1 LDQNQDEAIALTAG
15 ADLPP
20 PPPMRVPAIMQ
31 VLPSLVTGG
40 VERGATDV
48 SAAIVAAGWK
58 SVVVSEGGPMV
69 REIERAG
76 GIHVVLPVGSKN
88 PITLRRNVARL
99 VDVARAHD
107 VDLIH
112 ARSRA
117 PAWSA
122 RFAARELGIPFVT
135 TFHGTYNFGNP
146 VKRWYNSI
154 MAKGTRVIAISD
166 FIARHVTQNYGTPGA
181 ILRTIHRG
189 VDVSR
194 FDPVRVSAERVIK
207 LSRDWR
213 LPDGLP
219 VVMLPGRLTRWKG
232 QTLLIDAAAKLGR
245 RDVVVLFVGSDQG
258 RTAYR
263 KELEALVRK
272 RGLEGVVRIVD
283 HCNDMAAAY
292 MLSDVVVSASTDPEA
307 FGRVVAEAQ
316 AMGRPVVAPDHGGA
330 PEILKADETG
340 WLFKPG
346 DAGDLAEALK
356 KALALD
362 PAARDD
368 LAGHAIANVNDRFTK
383 ERMCAATL
391 DVYEEVLRESR
402 PEVWGR

>member
-1 LDQNQDEAIALTAG
+1 
-15 ADLPP
+15 
-20 PPPMRVPAIMQ
+20 MRVPTIMQ
-31 VLPSLVTGG
+31 VLPALVTGG
-40 VERGATDV
+40 VERGAADV

-76 GIHVVLPVGSKN
+76 GVHVTLPMGSKN
-88 PITLRRNVARL
+88 PITMRRNVGRLIEAARTHG
-99 VDVARAHD
+99 A
-107 VDLIH
+107 DLIH

-122 RFAARELGIPFVT
+122 RSAARELGVPFVT

-146 VKRWYNSI
+146 LKRWYNSI

-166 FIARHVTQNYGTPGA
+166 FIARHVTQNYGTPPA

-194 FDPVRVSAERVIK
+194 FDPARVSAERVIK

-245 RDVVVLFVGSDQG
+245 RDIVVLFVGSDQG
-258 RTAYR
+258 RYAYR
-263 KELEALVRK
+263 KELEAQVRK
-272 RGLEGVVRIVD
+272 RGLEGIVRIVD

-307 FGRVVAEAQ
+307 FGRVVAEGQ

-330 PEILKADETG
+330 PEILKPNETG

-346 DAGDLAEALK
+346 DVDGLAEALK

-362 PAARDD
+362 AAARDD

-402 PEVWGR
+402 PEVWGG

>member
-1 LDQNQDEAIALTAG
+1 MAHDNEEAQDPAARKRA
-15 ADLPP
+15 
-20 PPPMRVPAIMQ
+20 PAIMQ

-40 VERGATDV
+40 VERGAAD
-48 SAAIVAAGWK
+48 VAAALAASGWK

-76 GIHVVLPVGSKN
+76 AVHVTLPVASKN
-88 PITLRRNVARL
+88 PFTMRKNVGRL
-99 VDVARAHD
+99 VEVARAHGI
-107 VDLIH
+107 DLVH

-122 RFAARELGIPFVT
+122 RSAARELGVPFVT

-146 VKRWYNSI
+146 IKRWYNSV
-154 MAKGTRVIAISD
+154 MAKGARVIAISD
-166 FIARHVTQNYGTPGA
+166 FIAKHVTENYGTPPA
-181 ILRTIHRG
+181 LLRVIHRG
-189 VDVSR
+189 VDIAR
-194 FDPVRVSAERVIK
+194 FDPSRVSAERVIK
-207 LSRDWR
+207 LSREWR

-219 VVMLPGRLTRWKG
+219 VIMLPGRLTRWKG
-232 QTLLIDAAAKLGR
+232 QTLLIDAAAKLDR

-258 RTAYR
+258 RTGYR
-263 KELEALVRK
+263 RELENLARR
-272 RGLEGVVRIVD
+272 RGLEGIVRIVD

-292 MLSDVVVSASTDPEA
+292 MLADVVVSASTDPEA

-330 PEILKADETG
+330 PEILVPGETG
-340 WLFKPG
+340 WLFRPG
-346 DAGDLAEALK
+346 DSDGLAEALR

-368 LAGHAIANVNDRFTK
+368 LAGHAIAHVNDRFTK

-391 DVYEEVLRESR
+391 DVYEEVLREAR
-402 PEVWGR
+402 PEVWA

>member
-1 LDQNQDEAIALTAG
+1 LDHAGQETTAEG
-15 ADLPP
+15 ARN
-20 PPPMRVPAIMQ
+20 RVPAIMQ

-40 VERGATDV
+40 VERGAAD
-48 SAAIVAAGWK
+48 VAAALAASGWK

-76 GIHVVLPVGSKN
+76 AVHVTLPVASKN
-88 PITLRRNVARL
+88 PITMRKNVARL
-99 VDVARAHD
+99 VAAARAHGIN
-107 VDLIH
+107 LIH

-122 RFAARELGIPFVT
+122 RAAARELGVPFVT

-146 VKRWYNSI
+146 LKRWYNSV
-154 MAKGTRVIAISD
+154 MARGARVIAISG
-166 FIARHVTQNYGTPGA
+166 FIARHVSANYGTPPA
-181 ILRTIHRG
+181 LLRVIHRG
-189 VDVSR
+189 VDIAR
-194 FDPVRVSAERVIK
+194 FDPSRVSAEQVIK
-207 LSRDWR
+207 LAREWR

-232 QTLLIDAAAKLGR
+232 QTLLIEAAAKLGR

-258 RTAYR
+258 RAGYR
-263 KELEALVRK
+263 RELENLARR
-272 RGLEGVVRIVD
+272 RGLEGIVRIVD

-292 MLSDVVVSASTDPEA
+292 MLADVVVSASTDPEA

-330 PEILKADETG
+330 PEILKAGETG
-340 WLFKPG
+340 WLFAPG
-346 DAGDLAEALK
+346 DASGLAEALR

-368 LAGHAIANVNDRFTK
+368 LAGHAIAHINDRFTK
-383 ERMCAATL
+383 ERMCLATL
-391 DVYEEVLRESR
+391 DVYAEVLREAR
-402 PEVWGR
+402 PEVWA

>member
-1 LDQNQDEAIALTAG
+1 
-15 ADLPP
+15 
-20 PPPMRVPAIMQ
+20 MRVPTIMQ
-31 VLPSLVTGG
+31 VLPALVTGG
-40 VERGATDV
+40 VERGAADV

-69 REIERAG
+69 REVERAG
-76 GIHVVLPVGSKN
+76 GVHVTLPIGSKN
-88 PITLRRNVARL
+88 PITMRRNVARL
-99 VDVARAHD
+99 VEVARLHGA
-107 VDLIH
+107 DLIH

-122 RFAARELGIPFVT
+122 RSAARELGVPFMT

-146 VKRWYNSI
+146 LKRWYNSI

-166 FIARHVTQNYGTPGA
+166 FIARHVTQNYGTPPA

-194 FDPVRVSAERVIK
+194 FDPIRVSAERVIK

-245 RDVVVLFVGSDQG
+245 RDIVVLFVGSDQG
-258 RTAYR
+258 RYAYR

-272 RGLEGVVRIVD
+272 RGLEGIVRIVD

-316 AMGRPVVAPDHGGA
+316 AMGRPVVAPEHGGA
-330 PEILKADETG
+330 PEILKPNETG

-346 DAGDLAEALK
+346 DAAGLADALK
-356 KALALD
+356 QALALD
-362 PAARDD
+362 AAARDD
-368 LAGHAIANVNDRFTK
+368 LAGHAIANINDRFTK

-402 PEVWGR
+402 PEVWGG

>member
-1 LDQNQDEAIALTAG
+1 
-15 ADLPP
+15 
-20 PPPMRVPAIMQ
+20 MRVPTIMQ
-31 VLPSLVTGG
+31 VLPALVTGG
-40 VERGATDV
+40 VERGAADV

-69 REIERAG
+69 REVERAG
-76 GIHVVLPVGSKN
+76 GVHVTLPIGSKN
-88 PITLRRNVARL
+88 PITMRRNVARL
-99 VDVARAHD
+99 VEVARLHGA
-107 VDLIH
+107 DLIH

-122 RFAARELGIPFVT
+122 RSAARELGVPFMT

-146 VKRWYNSI
+146 LKRWYNSI

-166 FIARHVTQNYGTPGA
+166 FIARHVTQNYGTPPA

-194 FDPVRVSAERVIK
+194 FDPSRVSAERVIK
-207 LSRDWR
+207 LARDWR

-245 RDVVVLFVGSDQG
+245 RDIVVLFVGSDQG
-258 RTAYR
+258 RYAYR

-272 RGLEGVVRIVD
+272 RGLEGIVRIVD

-330 PEILKADETG
+330 PEILKPNETG

-346 DAGDLAEALK
+346 DAAGLADALK
-356 KALALD
+356 QALALD
-362 PAARDD
+362 AAARDD
-368 LAGHAIANVNDRFTK
+368 LAGHAIANINDRFTK

-402 PEVWGR
+402 PEVWGV